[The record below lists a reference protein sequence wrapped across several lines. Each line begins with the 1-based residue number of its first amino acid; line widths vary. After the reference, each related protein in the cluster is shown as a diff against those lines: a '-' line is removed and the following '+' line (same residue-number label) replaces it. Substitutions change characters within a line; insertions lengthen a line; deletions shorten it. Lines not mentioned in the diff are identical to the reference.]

1 MSAAFYVRA
10 DDDQRP
16 GDRIRV
22 LMVIVFGFLTRCV
35 MVGNLDAAIDDL
47 CESAIM
53 DMMNENQKRFAS
65 IYAKVS
71 AIVCHQPICHITILC
86 VSRSRSLKN
95 GQVACVSGSKQQR
108 RSNRWTWRL
117 RRRSRR

>member
-1 MSAAFYVRA
+1 MSAAVYVRA

-47 CESAIM
+47 CESAI
-53 DMMNENQKRFAS
+53 
-65 IYAKVS
+65 
-71 AIVCHQPICHITILC
+71 
-86 VSRSRSLKN
+86 
-95 GQVACVSGSKQQR
+95 
-108 RSNRWTWRL
+108 
-117 RRRSRR
+117 